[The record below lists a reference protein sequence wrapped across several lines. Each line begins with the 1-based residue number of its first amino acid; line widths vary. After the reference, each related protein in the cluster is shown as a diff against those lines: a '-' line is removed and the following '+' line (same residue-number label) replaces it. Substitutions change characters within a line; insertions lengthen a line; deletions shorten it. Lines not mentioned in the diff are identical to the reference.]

1 MLERTKYVRSLG
13 IFLRNN
19 EDFNVD
25 NPTVADSAFR
35 AFDRKTEIT
44 IEDEEGKVFIP
55 YHAVDYVETNVTQE
69 VEEVEDDTCNA
80 DCDIMEDPTLTV
92 PTEPIEAIAGEEFDP
107 LEGVSA
113 LDTFKHRLNVT
124 AELDTSLLNEDGENI
139 TDENSDNLIAG

>member
-13 IFLRNN
+13 IYLRSD

-25 NPTVADSAFR
+25 DPILADSAFR
-35 AFDRKTEIT
+35 AFDRKTEMT

-55 YHAVDYVETNVTQE
+55 YHAVHYVVTSVVQETQSI
-69 VEEVEDDTCNA
+69 EDDTCNA

-92 PTEPIEAIAGEEFDP
+92 PDGALEVIAGEEFDP

-124 AELDTSLLNEDGENI
+124 AELDMSLMNEDEENI